1 MQKVKEETDIVLPA
15 IKARYEAL
23 RLELEQEK
31 KIVAE
36 VEACDQ
42 DRLAECKAEL
52 AQQKYVDRRAI
63 RLLCQGT
70 YALAL

>member
-1 MQKVKEETDIVLPA
+1 MTKSQDKARLQKVKEETDIVLPA

-36 VEACDQ
+36 IEACDQ
-42 DRLAECKAEL
+42 DRLTECKAEL
-52 AQQKYVDRRAI
+52 AQQK
-63 RLLCQGT
+63 
-70 YALAL
+70 